1 MEIFQFLVSAGL
13 GVFALAVFVAL
24 GVSHQLGFRIGL
36 RRAGGSGKEENDT
49 AGFVAGAILALLAFS
64 MAMTLSF
71 AQGRFEDRRSASLV
85 EANAIGTAWLRAGV
99 IGGEHGAAI
108 ADQLRAYLA
117 LRRDYITAPGDRAR
131 IAEINA
137 ATSAAQDAIWAR
149 MIRIAESR
157 QDAIAGQ
164 MMVALN
170 EVFDAATMQ
179 RQAHASRLPRELVGL
194 LFLMTLLA
202 IGVVGYQFGLRGRSH
217 PVLTTLL
224 LLTWTVSL
232 SVIADLSSPRIGDL
246 RTDSSVYDW
255 TAQSMGGR

>member
-1 MEIFQFLVSAGL
+1 MEIFQLLVSAGL

-36 RRAGGSGKEENDT
+36 RRAVGSGKEENDT

-85 EANAIGTAWLRAGV
+85 EANAIGTAWLRAGM

-131 IAEINA
+131 IAESNA

-157 QDAIAGQ
+157 QDAIA
-164 MMVALN
+164 
-170 EVFDAATMQ
+170 
-179 RQAHASRLPRELVGL
+179 
-194 LFLMTLLA
+194 
-202 IGVVGYQFGLRGRSH
+202 
-217 PVLTTLL
+217 
-224 LLTWTVSL
+224 
-232 SVIADLSSPRIGDL
+232 
-246 RTDSSVYDW
+246 
-255 TAQSMGGR
+255 